1 MNLRNFSIIAHIDHG
16 KSTLADRFLELTKTV
31 PKEKLEPQFLD
42 RMSLEREHG
51 VTIKM
56 HPVQMHY
63 KDYILNLIDTPG
75 HVDFSYEVS
84 RALKAVEGA
93 ILLVDITQG
102 VQAQTISHL
111 NLAINEGLKIIPV
124 LNKIDLEHHN
134 LKERKE
140 ELMKLLNIK
149 EQEISLISAKSG
161 LGVEEL
167 LERIIK
173 EIPPPTIETEKPFK
187 ALIFDSKFDYFK
199 GAIAYIKV
207 LEGEIK
213 KGDKFLLLFKEN
225 KGEVLSLGYFAP
237 ELKEKEVL
245 KAGEIGWIA
254 TGLKEPDQIRV
265 GDYIVFSGDNL
276 SLLKERFLKEY
287 EEPKPMVY
295 ASFYLRKGDSS
306 KEFENFRSALL
317 KLKLNDWALEYTPLN
332 SEVLGRGFRLGFLGL
347 FHLEIIAER
356 LKGEY
361 GLELIITNPT
371 VPYRLWLKNQKE
383 PIIITN
389 PNQWPNDDQI
399 EKAEE
404 PWVKVKIITPSLYL
418 APILQLI
425 ALSRGE
431 NIVTNNFNEKLEI
444 KADLPLEEVIKNF
457 YDNLKS
463 ISSGYASMDY
473 QREEFYKE
481 ADLEKMEVLL
491 KGEVYESLSQIVLK
505 EKVEKEARILA
516 IRLKELIP
524 RQNYSVA
531 IQIKALGRI
540 IARETIPALK
550 KDVTGYLYGGD
561 RTRKMKLWEKQKK
574 GKKKLLEK
582 AKLEVP
588 TEVFVKLFTKKE
600 NKK

>member
-1 MNLRNFSIIAHIDHG
+1 MKLRNFVIIAHIDHG
-16 KSTLADRFLELTKTV
+16 KSTLADRFLELTNTV

-56 HPVQMHY
+56 HPVRMIY
-63 KDYILNLIDTPG
+63 KDCILNLIDTPG

-93 ILLVDITQG
+93 ILLVDVTQG

-111 NLAINEGLKIIPV
+111 NLALKEQLKIIPV

-134 LKERKE
+134 LEERKE
-140 ELMKLLNIK
+140 ELIKLLGIK
-149 EQEISLISAKSG
+149 GEEISLISAKNG
-161 LGVEEL
+161 QGVQEL
-167 LERIIK
+167 LERITK
-173 EIPPPTIETEKPFK
+173 EIPEPTIDLEKPFK

-199 GAIAYIKV
+199 GAIAYVRVI
-207 LEGEIK
+207 EGEIK
-213 KGDKFLLLFKEN
+213 KGDKFELLFKEN

-237 ELKEKEVL
+237 ELKEKDKL
-245 KAGEIGWIA
+245 QAGEIGWIA
-254 TGLKEPDQIRV
+254 TGFKQPDQLRV
-265 GDYIVFSGDNL
+265 GDYLVSPLNNL
-276 SLLKERFLKEY
+276 SSLKEKFLKEY

-295 ASFYLRKGDSS
+295 ASFYLKKGDSS
-306 KEFENFRSALL
+306 KEFENFRNALL
-317 KLKLNDWALEYTPLN
+317 KLKLNDWALEYAPIT
-332 SEVLGRGFRLGFLGL
+332 SDVLGRGFRLGFLGL

-356 LKGEY
+356 LKEEY
-361 GLELIITNPT
+361 GLDLIITNPT

-389 PNQWPNDDQI
+389 PNQWPRDDLI
-399 EKAEE
+399 ERTEE
-404 PWVKVKIITPSLYL
+404 PWVKIEIITPAIYL
-418 APILQLI
+418 APVLQLI
-425 ALSRGE
+425 NLSRGE
-431 NIVTNNFNEKLEI
+431 NIITNNFNEKLEI
-444 KADLPLEEVIKNF
+444 KAELPLEEVIKNF

-463 ISSGYASMDY
+463 VSAGYASMDY
-473 QREEFYKE
+473 EREEFYKQS
-481 ADLEKMEVLL
+481 DLEKMEVLL
-491 KGEVYESLSQIVLK
+491 AGEVYESLSQIVIR
-505 EKVEKEARILA
+505 EKVEKEARNLA
-516 IRLKELIP
+516 LRLKELIP
-524 RQNYSVA
+524 RQNYPVA
-531 IQIKALGRI
+531 IQVKALGRI

-550 KDVTGYLYGGD
+550 KDVTGHLYGGD

-582 AKLEVP
+582 AELEVP